1 MLTYLVRR
9 ILIAIPVLLGITFI
23 TFALLHLTPGD
34 PVRIMLATEQVTPE
48 VAERLTEFYSL
59 DKPWYVQYAKYL
71 GNLLRGNLGVS
82 ITSRSDIA
90 SSIAQRLPNT
100 ILLAFSSML
109 LALVIAIPAGI
120 VSATHRNSLLD
131 YTSLTAAMIGVSM
144 PSFWLGLLL
153 LLQFGLAWKILPIWG
168 VGRLSNGLWDF
179 ISHLILPSLTMGVG
193 LAALLTRLT
202 RASMLEVLT
211 QDYVRTARAKGLRE
225 RLVLYRHALR
235 NAMIPVITAAGL
247 QLGYLLGGAVIV
259 ESIFSW
265 PGLGRLTIQAIQ
277 KRDLPVIQ
285 VSTLIFAVCFVIVT
299 LLVDVLYT
307 FIDPRIRYD

>member
-9 ILIAIPVLLGITFI
+9 VLIAIPVLLGITFI

-59 DKPWYVQYAKYL
+59 DKPWYVQYGRYL
-71 GNLLRGNLGVS
+71 GNLLRGDLGVS
-82 ITSRSDIA
+82 ITSRADIA
-90 SSIAQRLPNT
+90 ASIANRLPNT
-100 ILLAFSSML
+100 ILLAVSSMI
-109 LALVIAIPAGI
+109 LALLIALPVGI
-120 VSATHRNSLLD
+120 ISATHRNSIAD
-131 YTSLTAAMIGVSM
+131 YVSLTASMIGVSM

-179 ISHLILPSLTMGVG
+179 ISHLILPSVTMGTG
-193 LAALLTRLT
+193 LAALLARLT
-202 RASMLEVLT
+202 RASVLEVLT
-211 QDYVRTARAKGLRE
+211 QDYIRTARAKGLKE
-225 RLVLYRHALR
+225 RIVLYRHALR
-235 NAMIPVITAAGL
+235 NAIIPVITAAGL

-285 VSTLIFAVCFVIVT
+285 ISTLVFAIAFVLVT

>member
-1 MLTYLVRR
+1 MLTYLLRR
-9 ILIAIPVLLGITFI
+9 VLIAVPVLLGITFI

-48 VAERLTEFYSL
+48 VAVRLTAFYSL
-59 DKPWYVQYAKYL
+59 DKPWYVQYFRYL
-71 GNLLRGNLGVS
+71 GNLLHGDLGVS
-82 ITSRSDIA
+82 ITSRTSIAASIA
-90 SSIAQRLPNT
+90 SRLPNT
-100 ILLAFSSML
+100 FLLAFSSMF
-109 LALVIAIPAGI
+109 LALIIAVPIGI
-120 VSATHRNSLLD
+120 ISATHRNSIAD
-131 YTSLTAAMIGVSM
+131 YLSLTASMIGVSM

-168 VGRLSNGLWDF
+168 VGHLSDGVWDF
-179 ISHLILPSLTMGVG
+179 ISHLILPSVTMGTG

-202 RASMLEVLT
+202 RASMLEVLSE
-211 QDYVRTARAKGLRE
+211 DFIRTARAKGLRE
-225 RLVLYRHALR
+225 RFVLYRHALR
-235 NAMIPVITAAGL
+235 NAIIPVITAAGL
-247 QLGYLLGGAVIV
+247 QFGYLLGGAVIV

-285 VSTLIFAVCFVIVT
+285 VSTLIFAVCFVVVT
-299 LLVDVLYT
+299 LLVDILYT